1 MFTVNSGEEILISL
15 GTPVSTNGEDVEVSV
30 VFDGMSFVN
39 FDEES
44 MELSID

>member
-1 MFTVNSGEEILISL
+1 MFTINAGEAMLINL
-15 GTPVSTNGEDVEVSV
+15 GSAVSTNGEDVEVSV

-39 FDEES
+39 FDENL